1 MWLSILRTRLASMR
15 MQVPSLASPGGLRI
29 WRCHELWCGSKTGSD
44 GELLGGRLAAVAL
57 IGPPAWERPYATGA
71 ALQSNKKKKM
81 KMSQSV
87 GRWLA
92 QPEAQ
97 RIEGIFF

>member
-44 GELLGGRLAAVAL
+44 GELLWLWGRLAAVAL
-57 IGPPAWERPYATGA
+57 IGPLAWELPYATGA
-71 ALQSNKKKKM
+71 ALKSIKKKKNEDE
-81 KMSQSV
+81 SV
-87 GRWLA
+87 SGQMA
-92 QPEAQ
+92 STA
-97 RIEGIFF
+97 